1 MGQFIKSIFSS
12 CLGVLLALFVIT
24 TISMMVFGR
33 MASMANQPVAV
44 KPNSVLNVKFGDMIP
59 DKTNNVQVSTLDFKN
74 SKVLGLQE
82 IISTIRSAKEDDNI
96 KGIYLESDF
105 VPLGFSS
112 VTALREALIDF
123 RSEGKFVLSYSKY
136 YTQGAYYLATASD
149 QIYVNPIGLV
159 DFKGFS
165 AQIPFYKDMLDKL
178 GVKMEVF
185 YAGKFK
191 SATEPFRRNNMSD
204 ESKLQVRSY
213 LEARYRNLLEA
224 VSEERG
230 IEVGTLR
237 GLADS
242 YTGADVN
249 QALASG
255 MVDVV
260 GYENDA
266 YDAIRKK
273 VGLDENEK
281 INFISLKSYNNSNP
295 SKVNLR
301 EKNKIAVI
309 FAEGTVIDGEGEYGT
324 IGDRRYVDI
333 INRVRKDKKV
343 KAVVLRVNS
352 GGGSAMSSENIWNAL
367 MRLKEEKEIPVVVSM
382 GDVAA
387 SGGYYIACPAD
398 QIYAEPNTLT
408 GSIGVFSMFPN
419 MTELFNEKMGIR
431 FDTVNTG
438 KLATGITP
446 YFPLSPVERKI
457 MQNRTDSLYAVFLR
471 RVGKGRDMTVEEVN
485 EIAQGRVWS
494 GPKAKEIGLVDE
506 IGDLSDAI
514 AKAGELANLSGYRLT
529 EYPKV
534 KDPVQR
540 LIEELT
546 DESFDITANKM
557 LRKELGEWYPM
568 YEHLKEI
575 RNSRGA
581 QMRVPFIV
589 PDF

>member
-12 CLGVLLALFVIT
+12 CLGVLLALFVISV
-24 TISMMVFGR
+24 ISLTVFGR
-33 MASMANQPVAV
+33 MASMANQPVSV
-44 KPNSVLNVKFGDMIP
+44 KPNSVLNLKFGEMIP

-82 IISTIRSAKEDDNI
+82 IIATIEQAKKDDNI

-105 VPLGFSS
+105 IPLGFSS
-112 VTALREALIDF
+112 VTALRNALIDF
-123 RSEGKFVLSYSKY
+123 RAEGKFVLSYSKY
-136 YTQGAYYLATASD
+136 YTQGAYYLATAAD

-178 GVKMEVF
+178 GIKMEVF

-191 SATEPFRRNNMSD
+191 SATEPYRRNNMSE
-204 ESKLQVRSY
+204 ESKLQIRAY
-213 LEARYRNLLEA
+213 LEERYRSLLESISEA
-224 VSEERG
+224 RDIEVSE
-230 IEVGTLR
+230 LR
-237 GLADS
+237 SLADA

-249 QALASG
+249 SALAAG

-260 GYENDA
+260 GYENEAFDEM
-266 YDAIRKK
+266 RKK
-273 VGLDENEK
+273 IGLDEDEK
-281 INFISLKSYNNSNP
+281 INFVSLKSYNNSNP
-295 SKVNLR
+295 PKTNLR
-301 EKNKIAVI
+301 ESNKIAVI
-309 FAEGTVIDGEGEYGT
+309 YAEGTVIDGEGEYGS
-324 IGDRRYVDI
+324 IGDERYVGI
-333 INRVRKDKKV
+333 INKIKKDKKV

-352 GGGSAMSSENIWNAL
+352 GGGSAMSSENIWYAL
-367 MRLKEEKEIPVVVSM
+367 MRLKQENEIPVVVSM

-398 QIYAEPNTLT
+398 EIYAEPNTLT

-419 MTELFNEKMGIR
+419 ATELLNEKMGIR

-446 YFPLSPVERKI
+446 YFPLSPAGRKI
-457 MQNRTDSLYAVFLR
+457 MQNRTDSLYAIFLQ
-471 RVGKGRDMTVEEVN
+471 RVSTSRDMSVKDVN
-485 EIAQGRVWS
+485 EIAQGRVWT
-494 GPKAKEIGLVDE
+494 GPKAKEVGLVDE
-506 IGDLSDAI
+506 IGGLSDAI
-514 AKAGELANLSGYRLT
+514 AKASELADLSGYRLT

-534 KDPVQR
+534 KDPFQR
-540 LIEELT
+540 LIEEFT

-557 LRKELGEWYPM
+557 LRTELGEWYPM

-575 RNSRGA
+575 RNSTGA
-581 QMRVPFIV
+581 QMRLPFIV
-589 PDF
+589 PDL